1 MNVTMKNVLIIGAH
15 FDDAE
20 LGAGG
25 TAAKLVA
32 DGKQVYKLTLTDN
45 ATKFTQKNINVDY
58 VSAKLQSGRACKVL
72 GVQEITD
79 FEPVECSALS
89 YNKEIMQRVEKIIYD
104 YAIDTAFIH
113 FGTDMN
119 QDHIAASSICVT
131 AARHCSNILEFQSN
145 GYILDNVFY
154 PTYFVDISMYIEK
167 KRKALSCYSNE
178 HDRFNRLFDTNI
190 ERNHIWGYG
199 NEVEYAEG
207 FKLVKFL
214 QR

>member
-1 MNVTMKNVLIIGAH
+1 MMNNVLIVGAH

-25 TAAKLVA
+25 TAAKLVSQ
-32 DGKQVYKLTLTDN
+32 GKKVYKLTLTDN
-45 ATKFTQKNINVDY
+45 MTNFTHKGIVVDY
-58 VSAKLQSGRACKVL
+58 ESSRRQSLDACREL
-72 GVQEITD
+72 GVTEVTD
-79 FEPVECSALS
+79 FEPVECSTLV
-89 YNKEIMQRVEKIIYD
+89 YNKEIMQRVEKVIYD
-104 YAIDTAFIH
+104 LNIDTLITH

-119 QDHIAASSICVT
+119 QDHVETSRICVT
-131 AARHCSNILEFQSN
+131 AGRHCQRILLFQSN

-154 PTYFVDISMYIEK
+154 PTFFVDVSNTIEQK
-167 KRKALSCYSNE
+167 KKALSMYSSE
-178 HDRFNRLFDTNI
+178 HDRFNRLFEMNI

-214 QR
+214 ND

>member
-1 MNVTMKNVLIIGAH
+1 MKNVLIIGAH

-32 DGKQVYKLTLTDN
+32 EGKHVYKLTLTDN
-45 ATKFTQKNINVDY
+45 ATNFQQKGINVDFDSSR
-58 VSAKLQSGRACKVL
+58 VQSAKACQIL
-72 GVQEITD
+72 GVIEITD
-79 FEPVECSALS
+79 FVPVECSTLN
-89 YNKEIMQRVEKIIYD
+89 YNKEIMQRVEKVIYD
-104 YAIDTAFIH
+104 YDIDTVFIH

-119 QDHIAASSICVT
+119 QDHVAASKICIT
-131 AARHCSNILEFQSN
+131 ASRHCSNILEYQSN

-154 PTYFVDISMYIEK
+154 PTYFVDISDFVEK
-167 KRKALSCYSNE
+167 KKEALSCYGDE
-178 HDRFNRLFDTNI
+178 HNRFNRLFSTNI

-199 NEVEYAEG
+199 NEVDYVEG
-207 FKLVKFL
+207 FKIVKFL